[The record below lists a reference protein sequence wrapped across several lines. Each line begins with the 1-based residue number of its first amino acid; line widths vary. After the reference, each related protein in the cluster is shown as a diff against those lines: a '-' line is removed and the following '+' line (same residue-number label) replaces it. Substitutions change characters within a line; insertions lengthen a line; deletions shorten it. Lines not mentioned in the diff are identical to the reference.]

1 MTKRWDAM
9 SAKQVNDKTYWTRIG
24 VMFENRSGNGFT
36 LSLDAIPVPTDGAYK
51 ISLFEPKENNN
62 NGNSGGGSYGGNNNG
77 GSSYSS
83 GRPGSN
89 RGQSNDDVGDDIP
102 F

>member
-9 SAKQVNDKTYWTRIG
+9 SAKEVNGKTYWSRLG

-36 LSLDAIPVPTDGAYK
+36 LNLDAIPVPTDGAYR

-62 NGNSGGGSYGGNNNG
+62 QQASG
-77 GSSYSS
+77 GSSSS
-83 GRPGSN
+83 GGFNRPGTN
-89 RGQSNDDVGDDIP
+89 RTQQPEPTDDDIP